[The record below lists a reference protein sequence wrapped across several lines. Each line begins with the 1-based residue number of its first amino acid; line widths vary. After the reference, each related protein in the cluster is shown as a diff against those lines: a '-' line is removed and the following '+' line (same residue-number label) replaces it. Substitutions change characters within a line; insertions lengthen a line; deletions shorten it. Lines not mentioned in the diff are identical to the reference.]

1 MTALALASLNG
12 RADVCGFFVEC
23 HSLFLPDY
31 SLFLFS
37 RNALSAKTRERGA
50 SCLTSKSLHSQQRWT
65 PKSWRRSSS
74 AREKPHA
81 QPGPRLRVDHHA
93 NYPPRCW

>member
-37 RNALSAKTRERGA
+37 EERSLCEDEGKGVPGA
-50 SCLTSKSLHSQQRWT
+50 
-65 PKSWRRSSS
+65 RR
-74 AREKPHA
+74 
-81 QPGPRLRVDHHA
+81 V
-93 NYPPRCW
+93 

>member
-1 MTALALASLNG
+1 MAALALAPLNG

-37 RNALSAKTRERGA
+37 RSALSAKTRERGA
-50 SCLTSKSLHSQQRWT
+50 SCLTSNVKVSALAAKMDAEVVGAILERTREATRTARAS
-65 PKSWRRSSS
+65 PSS
-74 AREKPHA
+74 
-81 QPGPRLRVDHHA
+81 
-93 NYPPRCW
+93 

>member
-65 PKSWRRSSS
+65 PKS
-74 AREKPHA
+74 
-81 QPGPRLRVDHHA
+81 
-93 NYPPRCW
+93 